1 MQFSPPFRMSMANL
15 RYGVEILSNIL
26 KQHSAPFWSPRYSAH
41 MCMDTSMPASLAY
54 FMTMLYNPNNVAI
67 EASPI
72 TTELELRA
80 GRQLCRM
87 LGYKASEDIS
97 FPNYN
102 GAQGCSTKSGTR
114 RMVLRSQKRGATSPV
129 MEQLPIWSQFGNTN
143 LLLYFFTLNSRC

>member
-26 KQHSAPFWSPRYSAH
+26 KQHSAPFCSPQYSAH

-102 GAQGCSTKSGTR
+102 GGPGLFDKERNSADDPSVPEAWGHITCDGT
-114 RMVLRSQKRGATSPV
+114 VANLES
-129 MEQLPIWSQFGNTN
+129 IW
-143 LLLYFFTLNSRC
+143 